1 MADEPIG
8 DPRPPQFTLRG
19 LLVLTAVAAML
30 LGIIVPAIRGA
41 RDAARTRE
49 CENNLK
55 YIGMSLLNYHCAFG
69 SFPMAYTTA
78 DGRLLHSWRMNLMP
92 FIEQWPFGGE
102 VQDRP
107 GAPWDKPWDHD
118 DNARFRADCLYCYNC
133 PADDSVT
140 RYNGTSYLAVIG
152 ANTAWPGETA
162 RRQADFERG
171 TSNLIF
177 LVEAIDPHI
186 HWMEPRDLQFDTL
199 ELAINGQQTPGISSN
214 HAKGANVLM
223 GDGSVRCLPPT
234 TAPETLGQMLQIRE
248 PESSGTAEK
257 P

>member
-1 MADEPIG
+1 M
-8 DPRPPQFTLRG
+8 
-19 LLVLTAVAAML
+19 LTAVAAML

-41 RDAARTRE
+41 RDAARTRD
-49 CENNLK
+49 CANNLK
-55 YIGMSLLNYHCAFG
+55 QIGMGLQNYCDTWR
-69 SFPMAYTTA
+69 SFPMAYTAA
-78 DGRLLHSWRMNLMP
+78 DGRLLHSWRMSLVP
-92 FIEQWPFGGE
+92 FIEQWSFGKE
-102 VQDRP
+102 VQVRP

-118 DNARFRADCLYCYNC
+118 ANARFRACRLSCYKC
-133 PADDSVT
+133 PADESVT

-152 ANTAWPGETA
+152 ADTAWPGETA
-162 RRQADFERG
+162 RRLADFERG

-177 LVEAIDPHI
+177 VVEALDPRI
-186 HWMEPRDLQFDTL
+186 HWMEPRDLEFDTL

-214 HAKGANVLM
+214 HAKGANVLI

-234 TAPETLGQMLQIRE
+234 TAPETLGQMLQIGE